1 MARNQL
7 QETPNSQ
14 KIIGMFF
21 KAAQVSKMCLEVNF
35 FTQLFVDKQIANT
48 FINFYSKIVS
58 YLVEKLFIVKDIFRE
73 KFVEK
78 YYPAMNICLNYFK
91 FRNAKREEI

>member
-14 KIIGMFF
+14 KIIGMSS
-21 KAAQVSKMCLEVNF
+21 KAAQVSKMCLKVNF

-58 YLVEKLFIVKDIFRE
+58 YLVEKLLTVKDIFRE

-78 YYPAMNICLNYFK
+78 YYSAMNIHLNYFK